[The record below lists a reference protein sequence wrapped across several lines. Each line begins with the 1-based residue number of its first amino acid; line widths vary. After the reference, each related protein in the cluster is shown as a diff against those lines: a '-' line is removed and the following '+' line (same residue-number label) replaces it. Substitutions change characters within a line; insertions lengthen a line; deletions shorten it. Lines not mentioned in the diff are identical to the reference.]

1 MLNELFQ
8 IHRRNVSTIS
18 MDFKRYLYHEINW
31 DNRLVI
37 IAGARGTGKTFLV
50 LQHFLETYNDM
61 KKCLYISA
69 DNPLV
74 LKKGIYN
81 TGEEYFK
88 LYGDCLIIDEVHK
101 QKDWSLE
108 VKGLYD
114 AYPGKKFIVLGSSTL
129 NILYEKGDLSR
140 RAIIY
145 SLQPLSFREY
155 LQMKYGKKLPGYS
168 LEDILSDHIEIAGQ
182 LVPDFKTILGDFNDF
197 LVSGSYPFFKEYTR
211 EDYLKALTNVI
222 DKTIYE
228 DITTIKTLK
237 SFSSLKLKKLLG
249 FLSTSKVPLFNLET
263 LRNEIDVSRDTLYE
277 YFDLL
282 ERAEIVKI
290 VRTESKNVKVFKNS
304 KVLFKSPNIYFTI
317 AYELWKSDIEKGN
330 LRESFF
336 ASQVGKDHRVFSSTN
351 TDFLVK
357 HREQRI
363 EIEVGGKS
371 KRRKQ
376 VKDLANAFVFK
387 DGIEVGYAD
396 SIPLYLA
403 GFLY

>member
-1 MLNELFQ
+1 M
-8 IHRRNVSTIS
+8 
-18 MDFKRYLYHEINW
+18 
-31 DNRLVI
+31 
-37 IAGARGTGKTFLV
+37 V
-50 LQHFLETYNDM
+50 LQHFLEKYNDI

-74 LKKGIYN
+74 LKQGLYN
-81 TGEEYFK
+81 TGAEYFK
-88 LYGDCLIIDEVHK
+88 FYGDCLIIDEVHK
-101 QKDWSLE
+101 HKDWSIQ

-114 AYPGKKFIVLGSSTL
+114 AYPDKKFILSGSSTL

-155 LQMKYGKKLPGYS
+155 LEMKYKIKLPRYGFS
-168 LEDILSDHIEIAGQ
+168 DILCHHIEIARQ
-182 LVPDFKTILGDFNDF
+182 LAAGFKTILGDFNDF
-197 LVSGSYPFFKEYTR
+197 LVCGSYPFFA
-211 EDYLKALTNVI
+211 DYSRGDYFKALSNI
-222 DKTIYE
+222 LDKIIYE

-249 FLSTSKVPLFNLET
+249 FLSTSKIPLFNLET
-263 LRNEIDVSRDTLYE
+263 LKNEIDVTRDTLYE

-282 ERAEIVKI
+282 GRSEIVKI
-290 VRTESKNVKVFKNS
+290 VRPRTKNIKTFKNS
-304 KVLFKSPNIYFTI
+304 KILFKSPNIYFTI
-317 AYELWKSDIEKGN
+317 AYELWKNDIEQGN
-330 LRESFF
+330 IRESFF
-336 ASQVGKDHRVFSSTN
+336 ASQVGKDYPVFSSLDV
-351 TDFLVK
+351 DFQVLAGK
-357 HREQRI
+357 KPF

-376 VKDLANAFVFK
+376 IAGLEEAYVFK
-387 DGIEVGYAD
+387 DGIELGFAD